1 MKKGQRF
8 TIFLFLFFVNISL
21 SQNRNN
27 EINDK
32 LNLLFLNID
41 TTIKPEKIENEYR
54 IPYDSDSKKNEPE
67 KNRIEFVKHPSI
79 SNFYRGNLN
88 VTYLF
93 DKKYFD
99 EFGIYKIKMYLYFDN
114 KTDCIVEYNKIVESF
129 ENFGITKIVTTTK
142 SEFKTSQ
149 INSIETLFL
158 KNQYTEFPRLEIFY
172 GYEETENSNYITITL
187 MKSWNNKQINGIK
200 FFSN

>member
-1 MKKGQRF
+1 M
-8 TIFLFLFFVNISL
+8 
-21 SQNRNN
+21 
-27 EINDK
+27 
-32 LNLLFLNID
+32 
-41 TTIKPEKIENEYR
+41 
-54 IPYDSDSKKNEPE
+54 
-67 KNRIEFVKHPSI
+67 KHPSI

>member
-1 MKKGQRF
+1 MKKGLRF

-54 IPYDSDSKKNEPE
+54 ISYDSDSKKNEPE

-79 SNFYRGNLN
+79 SNFYRGSLN

-114 KTDCIVEYNKIVESF
+114 KTDCIIEYNKIVESF

-187 MKSWNNKQINGIK
+187 MKSWNNKQINDIK